1 MEAMKIEDKMGLFST
16 KEAARRLGVSPPT
29 LRDMVRQREIG
40 VFRVGGRL
48 MFNQWVLDLYLA
60 SVYEPQI

>member
-1 MEAMKIEDKMGLFST
+1 METIKMEDKMGLFPT

-29 LRDMVRQREIG
+29 LREMVRQKEIG
-40 VFRVGGRL
+40 VFRVGGKL

-60 SVYEPQI
+60 SVYEPQM